1 MSSVDQRPTGTIYQQ
16 VQATPEFR
24 AFRRRLRRFVFPM
37 TVVFLVWY
45 LAYVA
50 LASYAPGFMSIRVLG
65 TINVGLLIGL
75 GQFASTFVIT
85 QLYVRFAEREID
97 PAATQLRELVEEGQ
111 R

>member
-1 MSSVDQRPTGTIYQQ
+1 MRSDERASATIYQQ
-16 VQATPEFR
+16 VQASPDFR
-24 AFRRRLRRFVFPM
+24 AFRSRLRRFVFPM
-37 TVVFLVWY
+37 TVVFLGWY

-50 LASYAPGFMSIRVLG
+50 LASYAPGFMSTRVLG
-65 TINVGLLIGL
+65 SINVGLLIGL

-97 PAATQLRELVEEGQ
+97 PAATRLRQSVEEGD

>member
-1 MSSVDQRPTGTIYQQ
+1 MSSVDQRPTGTIYEQ

-24 AFRRRLRRFVFPM
+24 AFRGRLRRFVFPM

-50 LASYAPGFMSIRVLG
+50 LASYAPGFMAIRVAG
-65 TINVGLLIGL
+65 NINVGLLIGL
-75 GQFASTFVIT
+75 GQFVSTFVIT

-97 PAATQLRELVEEGQ
+97 PAATHLRGLVEEGN